1 MVNFDL
7 RDNIY
12 YNCTV
17 NPKEVSMLLDRL
29 QLLEDR
35 YEKLNELLSDPEI
48 VNNIDKLRDY
58 SKEQSDLETV
68 VTMYREYKEVISE
81 LEDAKV
87 MLEDDLDAEMADM
100 VKMEMSELS
109 EAKEDFEEKLRVLLL
124 QKDRNDDKKVI
135 VEIRA
140 AEGGDERYL
149 LSGGLFSV

>member
-17 NPKEVSMLLDRL
+17 NPKEMSMLLDRL

-124 QKDRNDDKKVI
+124 PKDRSEEHTSELQSRGHLV
-135 VEIRA
+135 
-140 AEGGDERYL
+140 
-149 LSGGLFSV
+149 

>member
-1 MVNFDL
+1 MMNFDL
-7 RDNIY
+7 RDDIY

-68 VTMYREYKEVISE
+68 VTMYREFKEVISE

-87 MLEDDLDAEMADM
+87 MLADD
-100 VKMEMSELS
+100 
-109 EAKEDFEEKLRVLLL
+109 
-124 QKDRNDDKKVI
+124 QI
-135 VEIRA
+135 GRA
-140 AEGGDERYL
+140 SCREG
-149 LSGGLFSV
+149 V

>member
-17 NPKEVSMLLDRL
+17 NLKEVSMLLDRL
-29 QLLEDR
+29 QLLEDC

-87 MLEDDLDAEMADM
+87 MLEDDLDEIGR
-100 VKMEMSELS
+100 ESCRE
-109 EAKEDFEEKLRVLLL
+109 RV
-124 QKDRNDDKKVI
+124 V
-135 VEIRA
+135 VER
-140 AEGGDERYL
+140 
-149 LSGGLFSV
+149 